1 MQSIIIGAYSSDPP
15 FVWCVNK
22 FFTYIKIFSEVLIY
36 KSIHINVIVHDMGTV
51 SAIKNE
57 LRIQYFFL
65 GFQMNNFKSMSSWL
79 IFSLSWFFSQTSE
92 IMVYYIINLLILC
105 IFFLIWRRIV
115 YETLQMHVSFFPQF
129 DDWFLFQVMHFVI
142 NRLTLLHQ
150 KRRIQELWNRQL
162 HT

>member
-65 GFQMNNFKSMSSWL
+65 GFQINNFKFMSSWL
-79 IFSLSWFFSQTSE
+79 IFSLSWFFFPN
-92 IMVYYIINLLILC
+92 VGNNGVLYYEFIN
-105 IFFLIWRRIV
+105 F
-115 YETLQMHVSFFPQF
+115 
-129 DDWFLFQVMHFVI
+129 MHFFKLKE
-142 NRLTLLHQ
+142 NC
-150 KRRIQELWNRQL
+150 LWNITNACVVFSPFWRLIFISSNARCNQ
-162 HT
+162 

>member
-105 IFFLIWRRIV
+105 IFFNLKENCLWNITNACVVFSPFWRLIFISSNA
-115 YETLQMHVSFFPQF
+115 LC
-129 DDWFLFQVMHFVI
+129 

-150 KRRIQELWNRQL
+150 KRRIQELRNRQL
-162 HT
+162 YT

>member
-51 SAIKNE
+51 SAIKSE

-79 IFSLSWFFSQTSE
+79 IFSLSWFFFPN
-92 IMVYYIINLLILC
+92 VGNNGLLYYKFINFMH
-105 IFFLIWRRIV
+105 FFLIWRRIV
-115 YETLQMHVSFFPQF
+115 FETLQMHVSYFPHF